1 MMLLKLLPLLL
12 LSTLVN
18 AGDFHPATTLGIVRN
33 PELIELSGV
42 VTGGINPDVLWV
54 HNDQNN
60 LPRLYALNLK
70 GETVATYI
78 LDAFNEEGT
87 MAGDWEDIAR
97 LPHPKGHHDLYIA
110 DFGNNAMVKKEHRL
124 LIIEEPGI
132 NSAKSSEVGEIEF
145 RAIYFQYPRD
155 YVCNSECLLVHP
167 VSGEVFIVS
176 KSVKEG
182 GKQRPNSAVWSLPDL
197 TKEDSIYT
205 ATLVAESI
213 PAITDRVTGGDIS
226 PDGKHLIIR
235 TNTPKA
241 YLWEWKDGESLK
253 EVLKSSP
260 KEIPLADEK
269 GGEAICFSEGGSKLF
284 SVYDGKKKNRPL
296 HIYHKK

>member
-1 MMLLKLLPLLL
+1 MISLKLLPFLILF
-12 LSTLVN
+12 TLAN
-18 AGDFHPATTLGIVRN
+18 AGDFQSATTLGIVRN

-54 HNDQNN
+54 HNDRQN

-70 GETVATYI
+70 GETVATYV

-110 DFGNNAMVKKEHRL
+110 DFGNNAMVKREHRL

-132 NSAKSSEVGEIEF
+132 DSAISSEVAEIEF
-145 RAIYFQYPRD
+145 RAIHFQYPGD
-155 YVCNSECLLVHP
+155 YVCNSECLLIHP

-197 TKEDSIYT
+197 TKGDSMHT
-205 ATLVAESI
+205 ATLVGESI
-213 PAITDRVTGGDIS
+213 PAIADRVTGGDIS

-235 TNTPKA
+235 TITPKA
-241 YLWEWKDGESLK
+241 YLWEWKDGQSLK
-253 EVLKSSP
+253 EVLMSAP

-269 GGEAICFSEGGSKLF
+269 GGEAICFSEDGLKLF
-284 SVYDGKKKNRPL
+284 SVYDGKKENRPL
-296 HIYHKK
+296 HVYLKK